1 MEIKLR
7 PLSYALGAEVCGIDV
22 GKPMSE
28 SVFGNIHRAF
38 LDHGILLFRDQHIS
52 REQHIDFSRR
62 FGELDRHEA
71 LPRDRHPQYPELLMV
86 TNEPKAD
93 GKPGDGKYTGHLWH
107 SDMSFT
113 PQPSLGSLLRSIS
126 IPPVGGDTMFANMTK
141 AYEGLSDG
149 MKKLIADV
157 DGIHVGKRKIV
168 DLSPERAA
176 ESARLNPPIAQP
188 VVRVHPETGR
198 KALYIGE
205 KVECFVGMTPEESR
219 PIIDFLIRH
228 ATQPK
233 YTYRHQWRANDIVIW
248 DNRCTMHAAL
258 GDYEDSEPRHMER
271 TTVLGTPSG
280 YVIEDATFEVRT

>member
-1 MEIKLR
+1 MTLDLR
-7 PLSYALGAEVCGIDV
+7 CLSYALGAEVLGVDV
-22 GKPMSE
+22 GRPMSE
-28 SVFGNIHRAF
+28 STFGEIHRAF
-38 LDHGILLFRDQHIS
+38 LDHGILLFRDQNIT

-62 FGELDRHEA
+62 FGELDRHDS

-86 TNEPKAD
+86 TNEPKPD

-113 PQPSLGSLLRSIS
+113 PVPSLGSLLRSIS

-141 AYEGLSDG
+141 AYDALSDT
-149 MKKLIADV
+149 MKKLIAGL

-168 DLSPERAA
+168 DLTPEREA
-176 ESARLNPPIAQP
+176 ESKRLNPPIAQP
-188 VVRVHPETGR
+188 IVRVHPETGR

-205 KVECFVGMTPEESR
+205 KVECFVGMTREESK

-228 ATQPK
+228 ATQPRF
-233 YTYRHQWRANDIVIW
+233 TYRHQWRTHDIVIW

-258 GDYEDSEPRHMER
+258 GDYEDSEPRHLER
-271 TTVLGTPSG
+271 TTVMGTPSG
-280 YVIEDATFEVRT
+280 YVIQGDGFAVST